1 MTVKLAKIAYNQK
14 GAFLMQTIMSSKI
27 ENRKEFGG
35 STKDFI
41 LFMGILVTQFLAL
54 YIAVIKSYKNEK
66 NRNAQ

>member
-1 MTVKLAKIAYNQK
+1 
-14 GAFLMQTIMSSKI
+14 MQTIMSSKI